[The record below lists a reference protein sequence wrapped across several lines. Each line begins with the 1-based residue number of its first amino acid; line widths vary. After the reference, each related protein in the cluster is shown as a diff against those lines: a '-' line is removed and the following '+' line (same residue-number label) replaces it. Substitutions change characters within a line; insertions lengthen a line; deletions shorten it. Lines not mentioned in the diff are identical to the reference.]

1 MRQTRQNT
9 GSGRRQKVKLAW
21 LLIAVTGACFLGNG
35 CASWSNPVADGIPV
49 SRVPPEYFVRPK
61 EETKTIPLTLLRQ
74 KPPDVYRLA
83 PGDIL
88 GIYVEGVLGDKTQP
102 LPVRFP
108 ELGKEQGKQTPGIG
122 YPIPVREDGT
132 LPLPLVEPVQVNGM
146 TVIEAQEAVTKAYL
160 APKKLLKEGNERVIV
175 SLLRPR
181 QYHVQVIRQDSGTI
195 PFAPTAGNIFIG
207 NARRGTGASIDL
219 PAYENDVLNALSRT
233 GGLPGLDA
241 MNEIVVQ
248 RGYYRP
254 VSQGGTGENCKGN
267 GAAADQASAYS
278 NTQVIRIPL
287 RLRDGEPP
295 PFKPEDVIL
304 QNGDIVF
311 IEARD
316 TEVFYTGGILFPRQ
330 FVVPRDYDLRV
341 VEAVALSGGPLLN
354 GAATVNNLSGTV
366 LATGFGSPTPSRLSV
381 LRRTKDRGQII
392 INVDLLLA
400 MRDPRENIIVQG
412 GDVIILQETLG
423 ESFTRYFVSVF
434 HYNALGFFA
443 NRRDF
448 IGTANLFGP

>member
-1 MRQTRQNT
+1 MNQIPKNVGLSRCRGGFLLVAVL
-9 GSGRRQKVKLAW
+9 GSCV
-21 LLIAVTGACFLGNG
+21 CGNG
-35 CASWSNPVADGIPV
+35 CASWTNPVADGIPV
-49 SRVPPEYFVRPK
+49 SRVPQEYFARPK

-74 KPPDVYRLA
+74 KPPDAYRLA

-132 LPLPLVEPVQVNGM
+132 LPLPWVEPVQVGNM
-146 TVIEAQEAVTKAYL
+146 TLIEAQDAIKKAYL
-160 APKKLLKEGNERVIV
+160 MPEKILKEGKERIFV
-175 SLLRPR
+175 SVLRPR
-181 QYHVQVIRQDSGTI
+181 QYHVQVVRQDSGTI
-195 PFAPTAGNIFIG
+195 PFSPSAGQIFVG
-207 NARRGTGASIDL
+207 NARRGTGATVEL
-219 PAYENDVLNALSRT
+219 PAYENDVLNALTRT

-241 MNEIVVQ
+241 MNEILVQ
-248 RGYYRP
+248 RGYFEP
-254 VSQGGTGENCKGN
+254 TDGAD
-267 GAAADQASAYS
+267 AAAALAK
-278 NTQVIRIPL
+278 TQVIRIPL
-287 RLRDGEPP
+287 RLREGEPP

-304 QNGDIVF
+304 RNGDIVY

-330 FVVPRDYDLRV
+330 FVLPRDYDLRV
-341 VEAVALSGGPLLN
+341 VEAIALSGGPLLN
-354 GAATVNNLSGTV
+354 GATTVNNLAGTV
-366 LATGFGSPTPSRLSV
+366 LATGLGSPTPSRISI
-381 LRRTKDRGQII
+381 LRRTKERGQII

-412 GDVIILQETLG
+412 GDVIILQEQLG
-423 ESFTRYFVSVF
+423 ESFTRYITGAFR
-434 HYNALGFFA
+434 YNLLGFFA

-448 IGTANLFGP
+448 IGTGNLFGP